1 MTSQTSP
8 RSSASESLSPQQ
20 AAATLS
26 WSAAAR
32 PEAEDDERGPVEES
46 ESEEDDGAPAASEM
60 TPELIRASAV
70 AGLGGEQDSC
80 SGVRTRLLTRST
92 RRFAVVRSLI
102 PPHGITTEVTALK
115 QLRSGPPLQRL

>member
-1 MTSQTSP
+1 MRRLWRKEGGLPLSLPMTSPASP

-32 PEAEDDERGPVEES
+32 PDAQDDERGPIEES
-46 ESEEDDGAPAASEM
+46 ESDEDDGTPAASEM

-70 AGLGGEQDSC
+70 AGLGGKQDPC
-80 SGVRTRLLTRST
+80 SGVHAPADLDELAGLLLYAH
-92 RRFAVVRSLI
+92 F
-102 PPHGITTEVTALK
+102 PHMPT
-115 QLRSGPPLQRL
+115 

>member
-1 MTSQTSP
+1 MDKLVPTSFTRVTRIRRGHGEDLSLAVRMTSQTSP

-32 PEAEDDERGPVEES
+32 PDAQDDERGPIEES
-46 ESEEDDGAPAASEM
+46 ESDEDDGTPAASEM

-70 AGLGGEQDSC
+70 AGLGGE
-80 SGVRTRLLTRST
+80 
-92 RRFAVVRSLI
+92 
-102 PPHGITTEVTALK
+102 
-115 QLRSGPPLQRL
+115 